1 MSLTARYLEAAGLPT
16 VIIGS
21 ALDIVTHCGVPR
33 YLHTDFPLG
42 NPCGKPYNTDMQQEI
57 ARLALALATET
68 NASNILRRAPFIWS
82 QSNAWRDDYYR
93 VDDSN
98 RERLRLEGEKRR
110 EQQARARAEGRS
122 PLL

>member
-1 MSLTARYLEAAGLPT
+1 MSLTARHLEAAGLPT

-42 NPCGKPYNTDMQQEI
+42 NPCGKPYNGDMQQEI
-57 ARLALALATET
+57 ARLALMLAAQAEAPDTVQ
-68 NASNILRRAPFIWS
+68 RAPFRWS
-82 QSNAWRDDYYR
+82 QSNAWRDDYNR

-98 RERLRLEGEKRR
+98 RDRLRREGEERR
-110 EQQARARAEGRS
+110 ARQARARSEGRT
-122 PLL
+122 PLV